1 MTSEGGGTWRK
12 VHWHA
17 RPHAEGGKTWVG
29 KNIGF
34 YIFSFVDE
42 SDIVVV
48 LVSPVGSS
56 PRAAENDET
65 ERQLQLLKC
74 LFLLVRSSSTSAET
88 EVDELR

>member
-1 MTSEGGGTWRK
+1 MRGEAYGEKFTGTHGHMLK
-12 VHWHA
+12 G
-17 RPHAEGGKTWVG
+17 EKTWVG

-34 YIFSFVDE
+34 YIFSFGDE

-65 ERQLQLLKC
+65 ERQLATAEMSLSL
-74 LFLLVRSSSTSAET
+74 SS
-88 EVDELR
+88 